1 MTGLETI
8 LHAITSDAETAA
20 AEELEQARQKADTIL
35 TEAKAEGAKKAQ
47 IILQEGESEAQEIR
61 ERAKSAAQLDR
72 RNRMLNFKQQLIQE
86 AIDETR
92 SKLENAPEL
101 EYFQILLKLISKF
114 ALPGEGELRLN
125 GRDLAR
131 LPADFTAQLSQAAPE
146 SKLTLS
152 GEPSSIESGCLLVYG
167 GIDINCT
174 FQAIFEDAADELRDA
189 VGTLS
194 LIHI

>member
-1 MTGLETI
+1 
-8 LHAITSDAETAA
+8 
-20 AEELEQARQKADTIL
+20 
-35 TEAKAEGAKKAQ
+35 
-47 IILQEGESEAQEIR
+47 
-61 ERAKSAAQLDR
+61 
-72 RNRMLNFKQQLIQE
+72 MLNFKQQLIQE

-101 EYFQILLKLISKF
+101 GIFSDSIKMLISKF

-189 VGTLS
+189 VGTILFQNA
-194 LIHI
+194 LRPAV

>member
-86 AIDETR
+86 AI
-92 SKLENAPEL
+92 ENAPEL

-189 VGTLS
+189 VGTILFQNA
-194 LIHI
+194 

>member
-8 LHAITSDAETAA
+8 LHAITSEAEAAA
-20 AEELEQARQKADTIL
+20 AEELEQARQKAGTL
-35 TEAKAEGAKKAQ
+35 LAEAKTEGAKKAQ
-47 IILQEGESEAQEIR
+47 AVLQEGESEAEEIR

-86 AIDETR
+86 VIDETR
-92 SKLENAPEL
+92 SSLENAPDQK
-101 EYFQILLKLISKF
+101 YFQILLQLISRF

-131 LPADFTAQLSQAAPE
+131 LPADFTSRLMEAAPE
-146 SKLTLS
+146 SKLSLS
-152 GEPSSIESGCLLVYG
+152 GEPCSIESGCLLVYG

-174 FQAIFEDAADELRDA
+174 FRAIFEDAADELRDA
-189 VGTLS
+189 VGAILFQEA
-194 LIHI
+194 